1 MDNKLLFENFR
12 QWRVCFCA
20 GVSKMVWGICRI
32 ITAIVLGIVSILV
45 WLWRKLIDFVGL
57 NPKFSIITAV
67 IVVVLVWLFTFVN
80 MRARAVGAEHQ
91 RDSLSYEL
99 SKFTQAYS
107 EYDSLNN
114 RIIYGGGYEK

>member
-12 QWRVCFCA
+12 QWRVCFSA

-45 WLWRKLIDFVGL
+45 WLWRKIVDFVGV
-57 NPKFSIITAV
+57 NPKFSIATALIV
-67 IVVVLVWLFTFVN
+67 IVLVWLLTFVN

-99 SKFTQAYS
+99 SKFTQAYD
-107 EYDSLNN
+107 ENDSINEPVKL
-114 RIIYGGGYEK
+114 KK

>member
-67 IVVVLVWLFTFVN
+67 IIVILVWLFTFVN
-80 MRARAVGAEHQ
+80 MRSRAVGAEHQ

>member
-1 MDNKLLFENFR
+1 MDNKLLFENLR

-45 WLWRKLIDFVGL
+45 WLWRKLTDFVGL

-67 IVVVLVWLFTFVN
+67 IIVILVWLFTFVN
-80 MRARAVGAEHQ
+80 MRSRAVGAEHQ

>member
-45 WLWRKLIDFVGL
+45 WLWRKLTDFVGL

-80 MRARAVGAEHQ
+80 MRSRAVGAEHQ

>member
-12 QWRVCFCA
+12 QWRVCFSA

-99 SKFTQAYS
+99 SKFTQAYD
-107 EYDSLNN
+107 ENDSIN
-114 RIIYGGGYEK
+114 EPVKWKK

>member
-45 WLWRKLIDFVGL
+45 WLWRKLTDFVGL

-67 IVVVLVWLFTFVN
+67 IIVILVWLFTFVN
-80 MRARAVGAEHQ
+80 MRSRAVGAEHQ

>member
-67 IVVVLVWLFTFVN
+67 IAIVLVWLFTFVN
-80 MRARAVGAEHQ
+80 MRSRAVGAEHQ